1 VNHPV
6 TYPGTERRSFWL
18 WLAAAMTLVIGI
30 YFSAYWNILW
40 NPGHIYQNWDQ
51 SFPPFPEEVRVYGSI
66 PNSTWNSI
74 FELGSP
80 GPMTGITYYF
90 DKIVRQGLAGMGGGG
105 LARWLNLA
113 YALIGTVGFFAL
125 ARRLG
130 LSGLPTLIL
139 CVVAQFNP
147 KTYSLALSGHTDALF
162 AYSLAPWLV
171 VFTDAAVFTQGIR
184 RFLAIGLGA
193 GMITALAFSSTF
205 GIVQSAPLLVA
216 YALAA
221 AWRRPGKVAV
231 LVALIGMVVLVL
243 QIHWI
248 IPTAMGAAG
257 NGSIKYNQT
266 ASQVQ
271 AEYVHK
277 YREYSVPPRQ
287 AMIGHTNNLGMGTE
301 YAYPVEEPKD
311 SWWKPSAYF
320 LLALALLG
328 LLCRVPHPALKWAA
342 GLCLLFGFVMITGS
356 KTLPGAYLYEVLLA
370 QVKIVFFLM
379 ARPTRWLLVYYT
391 GFAILVGLGLECVR
405 RRDFWTGR
413 GWPDIL
419 TSGLTLIAVAVYIW
433 PWWSGQLTI
442 PKNETTQTSALM
454 LQPLHD
460 EERQL
465 ASALTKDPGTYR
477 ITVFPTISSPTGNIP
492 DPPSSSLTRNFGMM
506 GKDSLVGPA
515 FIGNPY
521 GRFLLS
527 LAHRRSV
534 STDEYGRLLGL
545 GAVRR
550 VIWDK
555 EQPYL
560 SYLDYG
566 WMPSTKRG
574 SETLPDPQGI
584 LRPFLENQ
592 SDLVPDPA
600 WSFGPFVT
608 LENKDYLPR
617 VRSVSMASLAAGG
630 LPLLESLA
638 QTENNPF
645 ANEAFFFST
654 DVSPSDIQ
662 RLGHAKTGI
671 RILNDAWPELLLPFL
686 ATERW
691 RPALTP
697 GQALPEGW
705 AKTSDAWHR
714 TLWFEGSP
722 LNAMALQSQKPSTL
736 RIALP
741 GTGPHR
747 LFLRMSSL
755 PYQHGV
761 TVALADNILA
771 STTSGD
777 KFDRGWRWIDL
788 GQQDIS
794 SGHAL
799 TVTAQ
804 GRGAVVSGVLA
815 IPEHEFAAATQA
827 IDQTFPPSASSTVTL
842 AEAEACVNRA
852 QGVYSLVCDIPLL
865 ARTPGVTLTTEQL
878 RLEDLEGSGVGTI
891 VAEGEQAGQ
900 ALFHLDFPQPVSG
913 FTLTSYP
920 RLFGDT
926 GGLAFVEAQWSKDGR
941 DFLPLYDLH
950 GASDEK
956 WEDVYGR
963 RQEVAVRDRLD
974 SVWIRFRLR
983 QAQLGSLGNAP
994 NQPMTVSVTPAEVY
1008 PGAPSMGQAVV
1019 LPARFTPRV
1028 FRLGSYQVRARML
1041 TLEGPRWIDL
1051 GIREADGEY
1060 SIVLDIDGPAGAACD
1075 LIELASLPTSQPVQM
1090 LPMPDTKRLSP
1101 ARYQSEGPF
1110 PAGGL
1115 LVFSEAFHPSWQASF
1130 AGNTLSPVRAYGFMN
1145 AYPLPDMPPQTL
1157 HLNFKP
1163 EQYRELGMTISL
1175 TGWAVFLLSMALLLL
1190 WPCRKTHSV

>member
-1 VNHPV
+1 
-6 TYPGTERRSFWL
+6 
-18 WLAAAMTLVIGI
+18 
-30 YFSAYWNILW
+30 
-40 NPGHIYQNWDQ
+40 
-51 SFPPFPEEVRVYGSI
+51 
-66 PNSTWNSI
+66 
-74 FELGSP
+74 
-80 GPMTGITYYF
+80 MTGITYYF
-90 DKIVRQGLAGMGGGG
+90 DKIVRQSLALLGGDF

-113 YALIGTVGFFAL
+113 YALIGTIGFFAL

-130 LSGLPTLIL
+130 LSGLPTLVL
-139 CVVAQFNP
+139 CLVAQFNP
-147 KTYSLALSGHTDALF
+147 KTYSVALSGHTDALF

-171 VFTDAAVFTQGIR
+171 VLADAAVFSHGLR
-184 RFLAIGLGA
+184 RFLALGLGA
-193 GMITALAFSSTF
+193 GMLTALACSSTF
-205 GIVQSAPLLVA
+205 GIVQSTPLLVA

-221 AWRRPGKVAV
+221 AWRRPGRIAA
-231 LVALIGMVVLVL
+231 LLGLIGMVVLVL
-243 QIHWI
+243 QIHWV
-248 IPTAMGAAG
+248 IPTAMGAAD
-257 NGSIKYNQT
+257 NGAIKYNQT
-266 ASQVQ
+266 VAEVQ

-320 LLALALLG
+320 LLAVALLG

-342 GLCLLFGFVMITGS
+342 GLCLLFGFVMLTGS

-370 QVKIVFFLM
+370 RVKMVFFLM
-379 ARPTRWLLVYYT
+379 ARPTRWLLIYYT
-391 GFAILVGLGLECVR
+391 GLAILVGLGLECVR
-405 RRDFWTGR
+405 RRNFWTGR
-413 GWPDIL
+413 SWPDIVA
-419 TSGLTLIAVAVYIW
+419 SSLTLLAVTVYIW

-454 LQPLHD
+454 LQPLDD
-460 EERQL
+460 EETQL
-465 ASALTKDPGTYR
+465 ATALAKDPGTYR

-492 DPPSSSLTRNFGMM
+492 FPPSSSLTRNFGMM

-527 LAHRRSV
+527 LAHRRSI

-560 SYLDYG
+560 SYLDFG

-584 LRPFLENQ
+584 LRPFLESQ
-592 SDLVPDPA
+592 GDLVFDPA
-600 WSFGPFVT
+600 WSYGPFVT

-662 RLGHAKTGI
+662 RLGHAKAGL
-671 RILNDAWPELLLPFL
+671 RILNNAWPELLLPFL
-686 ATERW
+686 AAERW
-691 RPALTP
+691 HPALSP
-697 GQALPEGW
+697 GQAVPEGW
-705 AKTSDAWHR
+705 TRTSDAWHR

-722 LNAMALQSQKPSTL
+722 LNALALQSQNQTTL
-736 RIALP
+736 RIPLT
-741 GTGPHR
+741 GTGQHR
-747 LFLRMSSL
+747 LFLRMASL
-755 PYQHGV
+755 PYQHGM
-761 TVALADNILA
+761 TAALAGNNVA

-777 KFDRGWRWIDL
+777 QFDRGWHWIDL
-788 GQQDIS
+788 GLHS
-794 SGHAL
+794 LSGEQPL

-815 IPEHEFAAATQA
+815 LPEYEFAAATQA
-827 IDQTFPPSASSTVTL
+827 LYQAFAPSASSTITL
-842 AEAEACVNRA
+842 AEAEACVEKA
-852 QGVYSLVCDIPLL
+852 PGVYSLVRDIPLL
-865 ARTPGVTLTTEQL
+865 ARTPGVTLTTEHL
-878 RLEDLEGSGVGTI
+878 RLEGLEGSGVGTL
-891 VAEGEQAGQ
+891 VAEGEQEGQ
-900 ALFHLDFPQPVSG
+900 ALFCLDFPQPISG
-913 FTLTSYP
+913 FALTSYP

-926 GGLAFVEAQWSKDGR
+926 GGQAFVEAQWSKDGR
-941 DFLPLYDLH
+941 DFLPLYNLH
-950 GASDEK
+950 GATDGK

-974 SVWIRFRLR
+974 SVWVRFRLR

-994 NQPMTVSVTPAEVY
+994 NQPMTVSVTPARAY

-1019 LPARFTPRV
+1019 LPARFTPSV
-1028 FRLGSYQVRARML
+1028 FRPGPYQVRARML
-1041 TLEGPRWIDL
+1041 TQDGPQWIDL
-1051 GIREADGEY
+1051 GRREADEEHR
-1060 SIVLDIDGPAGAACD
+1060 IVLDIDGPAGAACD
-1075 LIELASLPTSQPVQM
+1075 LFELSSLPERKPAHTLPVPNTQ
-1090 LPMPDTKRLSP
+1090 RLSP
-1101 ARYQSEGPF
+1101 ARYHSEGPF

-1115 LVFSEAFHPSWQASF
+1115 LLFSEAYHPSWQARL
-1130 AGNTLSPVRAYGFMN
+1130 AGNALSPLKAYGFMN
-1145 AYPLPDMPPQTL
+1145 AYPLPDMPPQAL
-1157 HLNFKP
+1157 QLEFKP

-1175 TGWAVFLLSMALLLL
+1175 TGWTLFLLAMALLLL
-1190 WPCRKTHSV
+1190 WPDGKTHRD